1 MGFTHRQLKEV
12 AHLPDDVRDVI
23 VRNGIDPLLVLVIKQ
38 PDQSAPNNND
48 AFDGI
53 LWGGKYENPVKPGE
67 WLQLK
72 MIPVDLTSNIR
83 VPPSP
88 DPTDIKIEPQYGEC
102 VRLLLP
108 GNTAAI
114 HVRVGRWFW
123 A

>member
-1 MGFTHRQLKEV
+1 MGFTHRQLKVV
-12 AHLPDDVRDVI
+12 ANLPDDVRNAILAHHIEPLVVI
-23 VRNGIDPLLVLVIKQ
+23 VIGQ
-38 PDQSAPNNND
+38 PDKNAPNNND
-48 AFDGI
+48 AFDGV
-53 LWGGKYENPVKPGE
+53 LWGGQYENPNKEGD
-67 WLQLK
+67 WLQLT
-72 MIPVDLTSNIR
+72 MIPVDLTSNIS

-88 DPTDIKIEPQYGEC
+88 NPTDIKIEPQFGEC